1 MEYII
6 AIIIGVIV
14 IMTANKM
21 IDWNLEQKRSKSTQI
36 SDTAK
41 DAKFDPGTPLT
52 SELVKQAI
60 SYNGFVPS
68 ATANGWYGFK
78 IQGETFFV
86 SCDNLPYVQF
96 YKGFGYDQS
105 DPDIQIDLVMRAADK
120 INSNTMNGRITFS
133 DDSEDKSFAFR
144 VLAVEKTYEHLCV
157 SFMDYIE
164 MVNNII
170 ERHRCEYAKLLQER
184 QEQNQS
190 TSLVD
195 NQPHSRAMLS

>member
-41 DAKFDPGTPLT
+41 DAKFHPGTPLT

-96 YKGFGYDQS
+96 YKGFG
-105 DPDIQIDLVMRAADK
+105 L
-120 INSNTMNGRITFS
+120 
-133 DDSEDKSFAFR
+133 
-144 VLAVEKTYEHLCV
+144 
-157 SFMDYIE
+157 
-164 MVNNII
+164 
-170 ERHRCEYAKLLQER
+170 
-184 QEQNQS
+184 
-190 TSLVD
+190 SLI
-195 NQPHSRAMLS
+195 HI

>member
-1 MEYII
+1 
-6 AIIIGVIV
+6 
-14 IMTANKM
+14 
-21 IDWNLEQKRSKSTQI
+21 
-36 SDTAK
+36 
-41 DAKFDPGTPLT
+41 
-52 SELVKQAI
+52 
-60 SYNGFVPS
+60 
-68 ATANGWYGFK
+68 
-78 IQGETFFV
+78 
-86 SCDNLPYVQF
+86 
-96 YKGFGYDQS
+96 
-105 DPDIQIDLVMRAADK
+105 MRAADK
-120 INSNTMNGRITFS
+120 TNSDTMNGRITVS